1 MERKIEILARTLENV
16 VQDNQHLARE
26 VRDLRSRITTLET
39 KFDDAFDSGV
49 ESIHSSDVEFLSD
62 DAAEE
67 GEEASE
73 EGEVKEEP
81 SLKRKRSTDSE

>member
-1 MERKIEILARTLENV
+1 MERKLEILARTLENV

-73 EGEVKEEP
+73 EGEVKEEEP
-81 SLKRKRSTDSE
+81 SRKRSRDSS